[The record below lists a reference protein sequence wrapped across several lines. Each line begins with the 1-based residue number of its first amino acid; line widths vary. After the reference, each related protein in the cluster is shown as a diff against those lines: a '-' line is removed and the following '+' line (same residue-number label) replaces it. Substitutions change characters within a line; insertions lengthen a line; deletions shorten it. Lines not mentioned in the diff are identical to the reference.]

1 MTQTVRPGAAA
12 LSEVLRRRIIPVVV
26 VDDPADAVPLS
37 EALYAGGLP
46 VAEVTFRTGAAAASI
61 TAMAQNPNMLVGA
74 GTIIHPDQVDAAAEA
89 GARFLVSPGFSR
101 AVIRRAQEIGLPII
115 PGIATATELM
125 AAVNEGIRVVKFFP
139 AGTSGGLPAIKAL
152 AGPFPQVEFVPTGG
166 LGAGNLGEYLSTPA
180 VVAVGG
186 SWMVAPSLVAAG
198 DFASVTRLTREALEA
213 VPGRPKS

>member
-115 PGIATATELM
+115 PGIQ
-125 AAVNEGIRVVKFFP
+125 N
-139 AGTSGGLPAIKAL
+139 S
-152 AGPFPQVEFVPTGG
+152 
-166 LGAGNLGEYLSTPA
+166 
-180 VVAVGG
+180 
-186 SWMVAPSLVAAG
+186 
-198 DFASVTRLTREALEA
+198 
-213 VPGRPKS
+213 